1 MAARPSGACATM
13 LTGQTSVS
21 FLASTGSETTSG
33 VISTRMNMAVSRR
46 SQSSAREEGGEAL
59 RHAARILDL
68 QQVGSS
74 REDERPGVREPLKNA
89 LVDLTVGGKAD
100 SGVGVRAHDREDR
113 LLDATGVFSCKLP
126 LPDGGKFSR
135 EERVRVGGGLLER
148 PWELSLDGVAIV
160 LAAHAPQE
168 GIDGPGPVTSFVYR
182 HGRPER
188 LNERC
193 ATGNAEQGGVQ
204 KGKRRDGVWSVEGE
218 LNADN

>member
-1 MAARPSGACATM
+1 M
-13 LTGQTSVS
+13 
-21 FLASTGSETTSG
+21 
-33 VISTRMNMAVSRR
+33 
-46 SQSSAREEGGEAL
+46 
-59 RHAARILDL
+59 
-68 QQVGSS
+68 GSS

-113 LLDATGVFSCKLP
+113 LLDATGVFSGKLP
-126 LPDGGKFSR
+126 LRDGGKFSR
-135 EERVRVGGGLLER
+135 EERVRVGGGLLES

-193 ATGNAEQGGVQ
+193 ATGNAEQGGFQ
-204 KGKRRDGVWSVEGE
+204 KGKRPDGVWSVEGE
-218 LNADN
+218 LNADNGAR